1 MVSDIKRGRAAR
13 NAKLASLPVG
23 MAGRAAMGFGKRLTG
38 KSKDEVNAE
47 LMDKAAQ
54 QLFTVLGE
62 LKGGA
67 MKVGQALSV
76 MEAAIPE
83 QYGKP
88 YREALTKLQ
97 REAPPMPAAR
107 VHRVLDAQLGTKWRD
122 RFASFDDKAVASASI
137 GQVHKAVW
145 ADGREVAVKIQ
156 YPGADEALRA
166 DLKTMQRMV
175 GVLKQLSPGADVQ
188 GVVDELIERTEME
201 LDYRLEADNQR
212 AFAKAYEGDPH
223 FVVPHI
229 VASAPKVVIQEW
241 IEGIPLSHI
250 IRDGTQEQRDLM
262 ATRLFEFSDD
272 APRRL
277 EMVHGDAHPG
287 NFMLLPGPAK
297 IYTSYVI
304 PNNQIFFTI
313 ILKYWIELYSWLAAP
328 ATYAFRLPSFLFG
341 IGVLGIICFRWRK
354 RLGTPAAMTAA
365 LTLSCSIPFIIYST
379 AIRGYMLSFLL
390 LALILEAGYSFRKNS
405 NWKAGLLYAV
415 CSYLAVLTIP
425 TNIIGIGALV
435 LFLLFEFHRKKLIC
449 LNSLYLAASP
459 LIALLLAYAP
469 IWEKVAGVMKLRE
482 GWGNPWSVTT
492 SVYLAVLYCLLPLVI
507 IASFG
512 LLSKRRRLIKDYL
525 KT

>member
-1 MVSDIKRGRAAR
+1 MSEIKNKQLKILTTLFLIPVFTMLFFSSAAIFR
-13 NAKLASLPVG
+13 DAW
-23 MAGRAAMGFGKRLTG
+23 F
-38 KSKDEVNAE
+38 DESI
-47 LMDKAAQ
+47 
-54 QLFTVLGE
+54 TVL
-62 LKGGA
+62 
-67 MKVGQALSV
+67 
-76 MEAAIPE
+76 
-83 QYGKP
+83 
-88 YREALTKLQ
+88 
-97 REAPPMPAAR
+97 
-107 VHRVLDAQLGTKWRD
+107 
-122 RFASFDDKAVASASI
+122 
-137 GQVHKAVW
+137 
-145 ADGREVAVKIQ
+145 
-156 YPGADEALRA
+156 
-166 DLKTMQRMV
+166 
-175 GVLKQLSPGADVQ
+175 
-188 GVVDELIERTEME
+188 
-201 LDYRLEADNQR
+201 
-212 AFAKAYEGDPH
+212 
-223 FVVPHI
+223 
-229 VASAPKVVIQEW
+229 
-241 IEGIPLSHI
+241 
-250 IRDGTQEQRDLM
+250 
-262 ATRLFEFSDD
+262 
-272 APRRL
+272 
-277 EMVHGDAHPG
+277 

-525 KT
+525 KTGSRILILLMPLPFIFIKDPAPFPRVFFIFWVVWLYIFSVGAATAFAYMRKKIGLSGKKLYMFGAILGGVIFSYGILQQSTAQAVSGALLKENQMDDYFSPYYMRSTFKPSQTVKKIQQLSDGQPVPVYITFGADPWSIIFYGRARGMDTRLFGFDNPKFKIDQLRPGILAVLHNQSDIDYIRDKYKVNDLQLVMDNGYQRIYLITSVEE